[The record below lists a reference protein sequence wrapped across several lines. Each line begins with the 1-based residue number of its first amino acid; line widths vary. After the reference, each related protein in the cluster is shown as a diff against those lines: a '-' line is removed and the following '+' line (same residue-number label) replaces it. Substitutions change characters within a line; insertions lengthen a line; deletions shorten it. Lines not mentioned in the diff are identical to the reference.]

1 MTCDPIS
8 GLMIAVVAVVA
19 MPRPER
25 DILIAVR
32 AGCSGVLSQARAA
45 CIRRAS

>member
-32 AGCSGVLSQARAA
+32 AGCGGVLSQAGAA